1 MTYRTVK
8 NNLNL
13 DIILTLYEWNDVYL
27 EKFDS
32 LFIMSQIEKDWKDF
46 PRYFK
51 VLRIVILFSTDC

>member
-46 PRYFK
+46 PHYFK
-51 VLRIVILFSTDC
+51 VRIVILFSTDC